1 MQEFIYANISHKVL
15 RLISCY
21 YYQGDKIVENKI
33 STSADMYEILKQRII
48 KLVYA
53 PGQVLN
59 EKDIASEFNVSRTP
73 VRRIFEQLKSDKLL
87 NIIPRYGAQVAPID
101 FLYMKSV
108 IEVTRELE
116 GYAAR
121 LAAERITEKKIKE
134 LEAII
139 DRIKQYSMGE
149 DYKDIIIEDQIFHAV
164 VFESCGNP
172 CLVEILQGLHMHTE
186 RLWLYTQPDI
196 SETDLYLDT
205 LPKIVSSLKARDTEQ
220 ASNYTK
226 SHIDL
231 FIERIKQDL
240 L

>member
-1 MQEFIYANISHKVL
+1 M
-15 RLISCY
+15 
-21 YYQGDKIVENKI
+21 ENKS
-33 STSADMYEILKQRII
+33 STNIDMYKILKERII

-73 VRRIFEQLKSDKLL
+73 VRRVFEQLKNDKLL

-116 GYAAR
+116 GYASS
-121 LAAERITEKKIKE
+121 LAAERITAEKIKE

-139 DRIKQYSMGE
+139 DRIRQYSVGE
-149 DYKDIIIEDQIFHAV
+149 DYKDIIIEDQNFHAL

-172 CLVEILQGLHMHTE
+172 CLVEILHSLHMHTE

-196 SETDLYLDT
+196 SETELYLDT
-205 LPKIVSSLKARDTEQ
+205 LPRIVTALKAGDTEQ
-220 ASNYTK
+220 ASNWTK

-231 FIERIKQDL
+231 FTERIKQEL